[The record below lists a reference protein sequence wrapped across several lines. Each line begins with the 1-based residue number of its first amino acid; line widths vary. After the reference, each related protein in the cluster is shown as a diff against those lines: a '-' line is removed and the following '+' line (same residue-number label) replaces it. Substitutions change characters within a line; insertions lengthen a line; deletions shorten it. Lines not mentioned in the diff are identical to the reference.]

1 MNGVASIANSLGN
14 RLDVP
19 REDHL
24 CICSGHWL
32 MHHLLIRTRS
42 LRLWY
47 MMKSLTDLGMTYIHL
62 SPDMHLYIQAMQIK
76 LNEPHA
82 FDKLI
87 LRPGVMHIVQNVCGC
102 IGQLMMGSG
111 LADLIGS
118 AFGGVGRIMA
128 QGKPWVRAMR
138 SFRMVSSVLLQSLL
152 QTGFKTC
159 DEICEYLEKT
169 RLTSYKPSL
178 GGQPHHSD
186 SPHSPVALS
195 TALHSTSPP
204 VFFHRWPPQL
214 CKIPLMALPRNG
226 YTISCHGKGWPTL
239 WSICL
244 QTQGGQLE
252 CSVGRPVRGA
262 DGNKDWERWT
272 EGHDVIPGTSGG
284 MDRLIFHISIH
295 IRSSKQ
301 L

>member
-1 MNGVASIANSLGN
+1 MYLFG
-14 RLDVP
+14 P
-19 REDHL
+19 
-24 CICSGHWL
+24 
-32 MHHLLIRTRS
+32 LINAPPAHPDTV
-42 LRLWY
+42 LTY
-47 MMKSLTDLGMTYIHL
+47 VMCMMQSLTDLGMTYTHL
-62 SPDMHLYIQAMQIK
+62 SPDMQLYIQAMQIK

-118 AFGGVGRIMA
+118 AFGGVGRIQA

-152 QTGFKTC
+152 QTGFKTW

-178 GGQPHHSD
+178 GGQSCIRRLLP
-186 SPHSPVALS
+186 
-195 TALHSTSPP
+195 
-204 VFFHRWPPQL
+204 PPQL

-226 YTISCHGKGWPTL
+226 YTMACHGKG
-239 WSICL
+239 
-244 QTQGGQLE
+244 
-252 CSVGRPVRGA
+252 
-262 DGNKDWERWT
+262 
-272 EGHDVIPGTSGG
+272 
-284 MDRLIFHISIH
+284 
-295 IRSSKQ
+295 
-301 L
+301 

>member
-1 MNGVASIANSLGN
+1 MYLFG
-14 RLDVP
+14 P
-19 REDHL
+19 
-24 CICSGHWL
+24 
-32 MHHLLIRTRS
+32 LINAPPAHPDTVLTS
-42 LRLWY
+42 VMY
-47 MMKSLTDLGMTYIHL
+47 MMQSLTDLGKTFIHL
-62 SPDMHLYIQAMQIK
+62 SPDMQLYIQAMQIK

-152 QTGFKTC
+152 QTGFKTW
-159 DEICEYLEKT
+159 DEICGYLEKT

-186 SPHSPVALS
+186 SPHSPVAALRKRGRLALT

-204 VFFHRWPPQL
+204 VLFHRWPPQL

-226 YTISCHGKGWPTL
+226 YTIACHGKG
-239 WSICL
+239 
-244 QTQGGQLE
+244 
-252 CSVGRPVRGA
+252 
-262 DGNKDWERWT
+262 
-272 EGHDVIPGTSGG
+272 
-284 MDRLIFHISIH
+284 
-295 IRSSKQ
+295 
-301 L
+301 